1 MRTNKILLL
10 AVFGVGVLAG
20 GVIMSACVPDMAV
33 VEPPSLSLDDDPT
46 GYDHWMGSPSAWGS
60 GDLIVDLPR
69 SYGTPSNPAG
79 ASLEELRAL
88 RESINRAERAKEA
101 AAGSDRSPK
110 PGEADE
116 HHH

>member
-1 MRTNKILLL
+1 MKTKKIFLL
-10 AVFGVGVLAG
+10 AVLGAGVVAC
-20 GVIMSACVPDMAV
+20 GVIMSACFPDMVV

-46 GYDHWMGSPSAWGS
+46 GYDDWLGSPAAWGS

-69 SYGTPSNPAG
+69 SYGTPSEPVG

-101 AAGSDRSPK
+101 AAGSDRSPR
-110 PGEADE
+110 PRESDE
-116 HHH
+116 HR